1 MNNNTQL
8 HYYCSPDVNET
19 ESTNFL
25 NCYEYYFKKYTII
38 SVLEILLGLLTAVA
52 NSILAYRIVSYSNN
66 MTIFDRLF
74 LCHSIIDFSVGTTDL
89 PFYHIFTVFS
99 YWPFGKLAC
108 TLWSTLDNFFNT
120 ITIFLMA
127 FMCWVRIKS
136 IISPNNFQNDALT
149 KQPFITVVVF
159 CFVSVGIWLPI
170 NFVFIY
176 QDSEYETGTCDI
188 AYQPSYLKL
197 IITFVTWFLPLMFTL
212 CCTVYIIIKVRVKK
226 KYNQQSSRKK
236 TKRNLFD
243 AESKLSI
250 VIIIYLVQWLPS
262 CILWMTNSLCLCIS
276 DIIMNSTYWLSF
288 SVAFSDALAVLLLNS
303 NYSFTGRKK
312 NKNSKATTT
321 VLNKF

>member
-1 MNNNTQL
+1 MNNTTEY
-8 HYYCSPDVNET
+8 YYCSPDVNET
-19 ESTNFL
+19 ISTSFL
-25 NCYEYYFKKYTII
+25 NCYEYYFNKNKLI
-38 SVLEILLGLLTAVA
+38 SILEILLGIVTAVA
-52 NSILAYRIVSYSNN
+52 NSTLAYRILNYSNFL
-66 MTIFDRLF
+66 TIFDKLF

-89 PFYHIFTVFS
+89 PIYHIFTLFN
-99 YWPFGKLAC
+99 YWPFSKLAC

-136 IISPNNFQNDALT
+136 IVSPNNFQNDLFT
-149 KQPFITVVVF
+149 KQPFMTTGLLCCIA
-159 CFVSVGIWLPI
+159 VGIWLPI

-197 IITFVTWFLPLMFTL
+197 IITFVTWFLPLMFTFSSTL
-212 CCTVYIIIKVRVKK
+212 YIINKVRIKK
-226 KYNQQSSRKK
+226 KYNRKSSGKRKK
-236 TKRNLFD
+236 VNVFD
-243 AESKLSI
+243 TETRLSV

-262 CILWMTNSLCLCIS
+262 CILWMTNSLCFCIS

-288 SVAFSDALAVLLLNS
+288 SVAFTDALAVLLLNS
-303 NYSFTGRKK
+303 NYSFTGRK
-312 NKNSKATTT
+312 NVSSSKATTT